1 VNKPQFD
8 RFATLPTARAS
19 TGFMR
24 LQLDKYPRV
33 ELRTS
38 CNAEDEIFSALSF
51 YCDVEDAGKK
61 LVHDLTGFEG
71 TQCNDAYDLFQAFIR
86 QGQTFF
92 SSARHLA
99 HRASPLFYYYAFL
112 NLAKAHIALRKP
124 DLFANPLKH
133 GLTLRYSAKA
143 DFNSHV
149 VTVVEPGVFPEL
161 YELLEKQ
168 RLPRSHSFRIIDL
181 LGYLTDISFEYQDAG
196 FGVPRIVPVK
206 SRLFVRQNSDTPSVT
221 EAWPV
226 LAVGHCERLA
236 ERSQTLT
243 TLLQTFEEVNLE
255 KGECE
260 RMFGINA
267 VMRMSYRFFQG
278 RRIYRITDDSQSKF
292 ALLNDDAREAIE
304 SLSMPNVFPGEDD
317 FLFSLPLSSEPT
329 LKMDEFIAG
338 YLILFYLGSLVRYHP
353 DYLERILRSKEAW
366 IIQRFSTSCA
376 VTLLRHASVFLL
388 GQNRVFE
395 AR

>member
-1 VNKPQFD
+1 V
-8 RFATLPTARAS
+8 
-19 TGFMR
+19 
-24 LQLDKYPRV
+24 
-33 ELRTS
+33 
-38 CNAEDEIFSALSF
+38 
-51 YCDVEDAGKK
+51 
-61 LVHDLTGFEG
+61 
-71 TQCNDAYDLFQAFIR
+71 
-86 QGQTFF
+86 
-92 SSARHLA
+92 
-99 HRASPLFYYYAFL
+99 
-112 NLAKAHIALRKP
+112 
-124 DLFANPLKH
+124 
-133 GLTLRYSAKA
+133 
-143 DFNSHV
+143 
-149 VTVVEPGVFPEL
+149 
-161 YELLEKQ
+161 
-168 RLPRSHSFRIIDL
+168 
-181 LGYLTDISFEYQDAG
+181 GY
-196 FGVPRIVPVK
+196 
-206 SRLFVRQNSDTPSVT
+206 
-221 EAWPV
+221 
-226 LAVGHCERLA
+226 CERLA

-353 DYLERILRSKEAW
+353 DYLERILRSKEVW